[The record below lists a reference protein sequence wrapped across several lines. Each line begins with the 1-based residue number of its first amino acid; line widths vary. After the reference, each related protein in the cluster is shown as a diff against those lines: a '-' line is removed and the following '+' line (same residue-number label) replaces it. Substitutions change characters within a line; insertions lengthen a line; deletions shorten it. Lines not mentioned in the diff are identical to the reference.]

1 MKLTETT
8 NAPKLPASASP
19 KTKPVAPAQQPSG
32 ATMGRDTFQRSNAIV
47 GSRPNVFQ
55 HQTQHAV
62 WAGIHCKEL
71 LEDPGFADSLPA
83 SMRKPSEFN
92 RTSST
97 GEDLPALFKQLHDT
111 AKGQHV
117 YLDIDS
123 HGGGGN
129 GVVFTSTDPEDP
141 TTRVVNVYSIA
152 YINRALAEAGFEP
165 EDVTVFYEGC
175 NSATAAYRTSQ
186 GFTAQG
192 KAELQKNET
201 RWQKEDFPGTKQV
214 KIHFHDVEPQER
226 AHVVE
231 FPAVGRMSVS
241 TLSVEMQF
249 RLGKAQMIEN
259 DWTTGI
265 YWIDHQKKAPR
276 FLGKSPGL
284 DQIQGNRSQLFNEY
298 EQMAKKEAPSLLSR
312 LFGGSR

>member
-1 MKLTETT
+1 MRLTDTT
-8 NAPKLPASASP
+8 NAQKPQASASASP
-19 KTKPVAPAQQPSG
+19 QTKPAAPAQQP

-55 HQTQHAV
+55 HQTQDAV

-129 GVVFTSTDPEDP
+129 GVVFTSTDPADP
-141 TTRVVNVYSIA
+141 TTRVVNAYSIA
-152 YINRALAEAGFEP
+152 YINRALAEAGFKP
-165 EDVTVFYEGC
+165 EDITLFYEGC

-186 GFTAQG
+186 GFTSQG

-214 KIHFHDVEPQER
+214 KISFHDVEPAER
-226 AHVVE
+226 GQVVE
-231 FPAVGRMSVS
+231 FPAVGRMTVS
-241 TLSVEMQF
+241 NLSVGMQF
-249 RLGKAQMIEN
+249 RLGKAQLTQN

-284 DQIQGNRSQLFNEY
+284 DQLQGNRPQLFNEY
-298 EQMAKKEAPSLLSR
+298 EKMAKKEAPSLLSR
-312 LFGGSR
+312 LFGENR